1 MTATSDRL
9 NLERDTARQYADWY
23 RQQGYEVAL
32 QPRARDLPEFLRGF
46 APDLVVRRGGENI
59 VVEIKTSSPASFER
73 IERLARAL
81 ERRAGWTL
89 QVVYADLPDP
99 EWQPPSQLPRA
110 LDLLARLEDLRAPDS
125 ESDEAL
131 KQYLLL
137 WSIVEGAARHR
148 LSADKVVPPTGRISS
163 SALIKLLLTEGII
176 EDDDYEVLRRGLAA
190 RNAIAHGFLNQRVD
204 PELFAELRKR
214 ARQLLRRR
222 ELARSAAPI

>member
-1 MTATSDRL
+1 MTTASDPL
-9 NLERDTARQYADWY
+9 SLERDTVRQYADWY

-32 QPRARDLPEFLRGF
+32 DPRARDLPGFLHGF

-59 VVEIKTSSPASFER
+59 VVEIKTSSPESFENVQ
-73 IERLARAL
+73 RLARAL

-110 LDLLARLEDLRAPDS
+110 LDFVARLESLRVPGG

-131 KQYLLL
+131 KEYLLL
-137 WSIVEGAARHR
+137 WSILEGAARHR
-148 LSADKVVPPTGRISS
+148 LSGHNVVPPTGRISS

-176 EDDDYEVLRRGLAA
+176 EDDGYSLLRRGLAA

-204 PELFAELRKR
+204 PELVTELRKR

-222 ELARSAAPI
+222 ELARAAAPT